1 LVSDSQLQAGEQGE
15 MANPMGQSSTQISAF
30 RRTQGERSSTARV
43 RLIDAA
49 IELVAAHGL
58 ERFTLADVGERA
70 G

>member
-1 LVSDSQLQAGEQGE
+1 
-15 MANPMGQSSTQISAF
+15 MGQSSTQISAF